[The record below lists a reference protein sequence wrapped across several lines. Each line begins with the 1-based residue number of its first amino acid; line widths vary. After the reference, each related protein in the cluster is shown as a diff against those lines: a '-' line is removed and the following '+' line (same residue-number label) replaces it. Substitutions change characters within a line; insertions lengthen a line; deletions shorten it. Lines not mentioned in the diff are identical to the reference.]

1 MLDVAAKLT
10 ILADAAKYDASCA
23 SSGSVRKAFDGGM
36 GNTTGIGICHSY
48 TPDGRCVSLLKIL
61 FTNYCVYDCVFCVNR
76 ISSDTPRA
84 RFTVAEVINL
94 TLDFYRRNYIEGLFL
109 SSGIIQNPDYTMEQ
123 LIAVA
128 RGLRREHKFGG
139 YIHLKAMPSASPEL
153 IREAG
158 LWADRLSANVE
169 LPSQGDLA
177 KLAPEKDLV
186 TIRGTMSGI
195 KAASDESEAERK
207 DRSRILSAPIA
218 PTPTL
223 PLAPPAVAA
232 PQKSSAGVAA
242 GAVTSPVV
250 APAAKPA
257 TKTPRREPI
266 AGFRRD
272 TTPTRRFAPA
282 GQSTQ
287 MIVGATPTNDS
298 QILTLASDLYA
309 KHSLRRIYYSA
320 FSPFPKADTRL
331 PIAAPPLVREHRL
344 YEADWLM
351 RYYGFHAAELTT
363 PAAPNLDLRIDPKLG
378 WALRHR
384 ETFPI
389 NINTAPR
396 EQLLRVPGIGY
407 RTVQRILS
415 IRRHHRLRLD
425 DLKKLRIYLK
435 RAKLFL
441 ITEDHRPDLQSLD
454 SLDLEARF
462 TTPAHATQLD
472 FFNTLAT
479 PLDVG
484 A

>member
-1 MLDVAAKLT
+1 
-10 ILADAAKYDASCA
+10 
-23 SSGSVRKAFDGGM
+23 
-36 GNTTGIGICHSY
+36 
-48 TPDGRCVSLLKIL
+48 
-61 FTNYCVYDCVFCVNR
+61 
-76 ISSDTPRA
+76 
-84 RFTVAEVINL
+84 
-94 TLDFYRRNYIEGLFL
+94 
-109 SSGIIQNPDYTMEQ
+109 
-123 LIAVA
+123 
-128 RGLRREHKFGG
+128 
-139 YIHLKAMPSASPEL
+139 LKAMPSASPEL

-207 DRSRILSAPIA
+207 DRSRIFS
-218 PTPTL
+218 
-223 PLAPPAVAA
+223 
-232 PQKSSAGVAA
+232 AA
-242 GAVTSPVV
+242 GATTTAAAATLSV
-250 APAAKPA
+250 APATAPAPANMPALASSNTGAATTSTIEPANAQSLLVAPSAGEIVAANASTHGIAKKQSRQTGMAAPR
-257 TKTPRREPI
+257 TPRREPI

-272 TTPTRRFAPA
+272 TAPTRRFAPA

-351 RYYGFHAAELTT
+351 RYYGFDASELTT
-363 PAAPNLDLRIDPKLG
+363 AAAPNLDLRIDPKLG

-425 DLKKLRIYLK
+425 DLKKLRVFLK

-441 ITEDHRPDLQSLD
+441 ITEDHRPDLATLD
-454 SLDLEARF
+454 SLELEARF
-462 TTPAHATQLD
+462 TAPAAATQLD
-472 FFNTLAT
+472 FFSMLAT

>member
-1 MLDVAAKLT
+1 MQMDVAGKLE

-23 SSGSVRKAFDGGM
+23 SSGSVRKAFAGGM
-36 GNTTGIGICHSY
+36 GNTTGVGICHSY

-61 FTNYCVYDCVFCVNR
+61 FTNYCIYDCVFCVNR
-76 ISSDTPRA
+76 ISSDTRRA

-109 SSGIIQNPDYTMEQ
+109 SSGIIQSPDYTMEQ

-128 RGLRREHKFGG
+128 RGLRTEHKFGG

-207 DRSRILSAPIA
+207 DRAR
-218 PTPTL
+218 
-223 PLAPPAVAA
+223 
-232 PQKSSAGVAA
+232 
-242 GAVTSPVV
+242 VV
-250 APAAKPA
+250 V
-257 TKTPRREPI
+257 
-266 AGFRRD
+266 
-272 TTPTRRFAPA
+272 TTPGAQPAPLPKRARVARHATPSRRFAPA

-287 MIVGATPTNDS
+287 MIVGATPTTDTT
-298 QILTLASDLYA
+298 ILSLASDLYA
-309 KHSLRRIYYSA
+309 KHALRRIYYSA

-331 PIAAPPLVREHRL
+331 PLAAPPLVREHRL

-351 RYYGFHAAELTT
+351 RYYGFRAAELTT
-363 PAAPNLDLRIDPKLG
+363 PAAPNLDLSVDPKLA

-384 ETFPI
+384 ETFPV

-415 IRRHHRLRLD
+415 IRRHHRLHLH
-425 DLKKLRIYLK
+425 DLKKLRIYLR
-435 RAKLFL
+435 RAKHFL
-441 ITEDHRPDLQSLD
+441 IAEDYRPDVTQLD
-454 SLDLEARF
+454 ALDLEAKFKNRNAA
-462 TTPAHATQLD
+462 PQQLGLFAAPD
-472 FFNTLAT
+472 SIAFG
-479 PLDVG
+479 G
-484 A
+484 AAAFARQL